1 MPRKKNSK
9 ARRRKREAKQKQVK
23 VELENMLNLITVEK
37 RKAERMFIPD
47 PNTIVDRYLMRF
59 P

>member
-9 ARRRKREAKQKQVK
+9 ARRRKRVAKQKQLN
-23 VELENMLNLITVEK
+23 VEIENMLNLITVEK
-37 RKAERMFIPD
+37 RKAERMLLPD

>member
-9 ARRRKREAKQKQVK
+9 RRREKRKAKQRQVK
-23 VELENMLNLITVEK
+23 VELENILYLAENEK
-37 RKAERMFIPD
+37 RTVQRTTIQP
-47 PNTIVDRYLMRF
+47 PNTVTDTYLMRF

>member
-9 ARRRKREAKQKQVK
+9 RRRDKRKAKQKQVK
-23 VELENMLNLITVEK
+23 VELENILSLVDREK
-37 RKAERMFIPD
+37 RKAERFIVPS
-47 PNTIVDRYLMRF
+47 PNTVTDKYLMRF

>member
-9 ARRRKREAKQKQVK
+9 RRRDKRKAKQQVK
-23 VELENMLNLITVEK
+23 VELENILSLVDREK
-37 RKAERMFIPD
+37 RKAERFIVPS
-47 PNTIVDRYLMRF
+47 PNTVTDKYLMRF